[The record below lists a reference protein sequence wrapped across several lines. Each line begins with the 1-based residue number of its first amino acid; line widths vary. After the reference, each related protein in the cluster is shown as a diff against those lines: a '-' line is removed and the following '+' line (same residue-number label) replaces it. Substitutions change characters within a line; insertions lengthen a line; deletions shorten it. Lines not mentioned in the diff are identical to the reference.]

1 MVEFYTL
8 VSLASLIILAFLLTR
23 LWAVRDAPGALELL
37 LCTLSCAVWSIGYI
51 LEIQVPG
58 LAGKIFWAK
67 FQYLGIA
74 TVSVWVLLFIFRY
87 CGLKTFFSV
96 RYMLALLVIPALTIA
111 ITATNEMHRWMW
123 TRTDLQPGWATA
135 PLAIDHGWW
144 FWITVSYGY
153 SLLVLGTIFLVRFV
167 IRAQRLYLAQTL
179 LMLGAMFV
187 PWVGNALYVLG
198 VRPGPNLDLTPVAFT
213 ITNIGLVVG
222 FISFRLLDILPVAY
236 SSIFQFMGDGVI
248 VLDAHNRVVDINPAA
263 RRIFGG
269 INLSP
274 PTRPRVP
281 ERDGDDPFIGQK
293 MDGLMPGWSDAV
305 RDEWELNLGSGAL
318 KDRRVYSLRTTSIL
332 NRRQQVTG
340 QVLLFSDITKLK
352 RAEEQMKQAHEQE
365 VESNRLKT
373 QLLANV
379 SHDMRTPLGAITG
392 YAEMLRAGVYG
403 PISPEQNEALLDVHN
418 SANELLL
425 FVNNLISQAQFDT
438 GKILFKPKLFP
449 VTDLIEACRI
459 SASLPASRKGLPV
472 EYVVDPSQPAQ
483 LYGDPYWLRQIVL
496 NLVDNAVKFT
506 DQGSVRVRLYLPD
519 PQHWAIEVTD
529 TGIGIPEAAR
539 AAIFEPFRQMD
550 GSMTRERSGSG
561 LGLAIVKELT
571 DIMGGTVR
579 LDSQPGAGST
589 FTVCFPY
596 LLKERS
602 Q

>member
-1 MVEFYTL
+1 MVDFYTL
-8 VSLASLIILAFLLTR
+8 VSLASLFILAFLLTR
-23 LWAVRDAPGALELL
+23 LWVARDAPGALELL

-51 LEIQVPG
+51 LEILVPG

-74 TVSVWVLLFIFRY
+74 TVPVWVLLFIFRY

-96 RYMLALLVIPALTIA
+96 RYMLALLVIPALTVA
-111 ITATNEMHRWMW
+111 FTATNEMHRWMW
-123 TRTDLQPGWATA
+123 VRTELQPNWATA

-153 SLLVLGTIFLVRFV
+153 IMLVMGTILLVRFV
-167 IRAQRLYLAQTL
+167 IRAQRLYLSQTL
-179 LMLGAMFV
+179 LMLCSMFI
-187 PWVGNALYVLG
+187 PWVGNALYVIG
-198 VRPGPNLDLTPVAFT
+198 IRPGPNLDLTPIAFT
-213 ITNIGLVVG
+213 LTNIGLVIG

-248 VLDAHNRVVDINPAA
+248 VLDAQGRVVDINPAA
-263 RRIFGG
+263 RRIFSG
-269 INLSP
+269 IHLSP
-274 PTRPRVP
+274 PTQPGVQD
-281 ERDGDDPFIGQK
+281 RDGDDPFIGQK
-293 MDGLMPGWSDAV
+293 MEGLLPGWSDAV
-305 RDEWELNLGSGAL
+305 RDEREFNLGSGAL
-318 KDRRVYSLRTTSIL
+318 KESRVYSLRTTSIL

-340 QVLLFSDITKLK
+340 QVLLFADITKLK

-365 VESNRLKT
+365 MESNRLKT

-403 PISPEQNEALLDVHN
+403 PISPEQNDALLDIHD

-449 VTDLIEACRI
+449 VTELVEACRI
-459 SASLPASRKGLPV
+459 TATLPASRKGLSV
-472 EYVVDPSQPAQ
+472 EYVVDPSQPAK

-506 DQGSVRVRLYLPD
+506 DHGSVKVRLYLPD
-519 PQHWAIEVTD
+519 PQHWAIEVSD

-539 AAIFEPFRQMD
+539 SAIFEPFRQMD

-596 LLKERS
+596 LPKERN